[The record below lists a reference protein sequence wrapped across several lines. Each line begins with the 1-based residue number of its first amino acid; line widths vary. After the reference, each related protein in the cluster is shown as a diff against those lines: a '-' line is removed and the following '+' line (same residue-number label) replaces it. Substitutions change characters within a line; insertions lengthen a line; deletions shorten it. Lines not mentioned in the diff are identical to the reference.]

1 MVHEEYIGVSTRGA
15 EFGKTLVSA
24 GYREELYLLQ
34 GTDAALS
41 ILVHS
46 SGQHTRDRVSP
57 LFFQLQLL

>member
-1 MVHEEYIGVSTRGA
+1 MVHEEYIGVSTWGA
-15 EFGKTLVSA
+15 EFGKMLVSA
-24 GYREELYLLQ
+24 GYREELHLLQ

-57 LFFQLQLL
+57 SFFQLQLL